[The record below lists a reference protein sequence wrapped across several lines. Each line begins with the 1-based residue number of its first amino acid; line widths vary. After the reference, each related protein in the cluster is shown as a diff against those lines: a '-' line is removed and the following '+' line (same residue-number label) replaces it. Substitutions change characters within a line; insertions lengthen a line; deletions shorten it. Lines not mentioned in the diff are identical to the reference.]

1 MDESRNRHVILLA
14 AAIIVA
20 PRLPEL
26 KDTPALRAAV
36 SDAIRVAEFIAKVLE
51 TRYAQRTPGNS

>member
-1 MDESRNRHVILLA
+1 MPAMDQPRRVHALLIA

-20 PRLPEL
+20 PRLREL

-36 SDAIRVAEFIAKVLE
+36 SDAIRVAEFILRVLE
-51 TRYAQRTPGNS
+51 RR